1 MTYMRTARV
10 VSCAWLLY
18 AMGTASLDAQGP
30 AITRERRYVMGTSI
44 EVRAWGGDAAAR
56 TAGVNDAF
64 AAFAEVD
71 RLMSNYRDD
80 SELARVNRDA
90 AQTPVIV
97 SEPLFRVL
105 QAAEFVSRQSGGA
118 FDVTV
123 APLMTSW
130 GFHDHKA
137 RVPTA
142 PELAAIRPLV
152 DYRNVVLDEAA
163 RTVRFLR
170 PGVGIDL
177 GGIGKGFAVELAAAA
192 LRARGLHGFIDAGG
206 NQFLLGTPVGKQE
219 WTVGIKNPDGGEK
232 LLGTLALPEGAVSTS
247 ATYGNYL
254 IVDGHRYGH
263 ILDPHT
269 LQPTDASLSVTIWSA
284 DGTLSDAL
292 SKAAFVL
299 GPQHGLA
306 LIDSMPRTWGLIA
319 YRGADGR
326 VAVTMSA
333 GLRGRFQKN
342 GQNQTE

>member
-1 MTYMRTARV
+1 
-10 VSCAWLLY
+10 
-18 AMGTASLDAQGP
+18 MGAASLDAQGP

-56 TAGVNDAF
+56 TEGVNDAF

-90 AQTPVIV
+90 AQTPVVV
-97 SEPLFRVL
+97 SKPLFRVL

-130 GFHDHKA
+130 GFHDHQA

-192 LRARGLHGFIDAGG
+192 LRARDLQGFLDAGG

-219 WTVGIKNPDGGEK
+219 WTVGIKDPDAAEK
-232 LLGTLALPEGAVSTS
+232 LLGTLTLPEGAVSTS

-254 IVDGHRYGH
+254 IVNGRRYGH

-269 LQPTDASLSVTIWSA
+269 LQPTDASLSVTIWSV

-299 GPQHGLA
+299 GPQRGLA

-319 YRGADGR
+319 YRGADGK

-333 GLRGRFQKN
+333 ELRGRFQKN